1 MIKYAFALILVACL
15 TNLSEAQKI
24 TYSSTQKNQN
34 VRLVVKYPTLT
45 QKSETKDLEK
55 VAFVQSPMISNKKQ
69 IYGALVEKSR
79 L

>member
-1 MIKYAFALILVACL
+1 MKYLFALILVACL

-45 QKSETKDLEK
+45 KKSETKDLEK
-55 VAFVQSPMISNKKQ
+55 VTFVQTPFVTSKRV
-69 IYGALVEKSR
+69 IYGALVSDRK
-79 L
+79 

>member
-1 MIKYAFALILVACL
+1 MKYVSFTLIFIACL
-15 TNLSEAQKI
+15 ANLSQAQKI
-24 TYSSTQKNQN
+24 TYSSTQKSQN

-55 VAFVQSPMISNKKQ
+55 VAFVQTPMISNKKQ

>member
-1 MIKYAFALILVACL
+1 MMKHVFALILVVCL
-15 TNLSEAQKI
+15 TNLSQAQKI
-24 TYSSTQKNQN
+24 TYSSTQKYQD

-45 QKSETKDLEK
+45 QKSESKDSEK
-55 VAFVQSPMISNKKQ
+55 VALVQTPMISNKKQ